1 MKILDNFLLED
12 DFQSLY
18 NLLLNDS
25 SFPWYFNNSIA
36 GDLQNLNDFQ
46 FCHTFFTTQ
55 NTYLDKPL
63 SPFSHYLK
71 PLLSKLS
78 PHFLLRVKAN
88 LRPRTERN
96 FLSKYHTDLSDL
108 GNLTAI
114 FYINSNDGYTEFE
127 DGTIVNSIQ
136 NRILI
141 FPGNLK
147 HRGASPTD
155 VKSRALLNINYFP
168 GKLLDNSFYLPS

>member
-1 MKILDNFLLED
+1 M
-12 DFQSLY
+12 
-18 NLLLNDS
+18 
-25 SFPWYFNNSIA
+25 
-36 GDLQNLNDFQ
+36 
-46 FCHTFFTTQ
+46 
-55 NTYLDKPL
+55 
-63 SPFSHYLK
+63 
-71 PLLSKLS
+71 
-78 PHFLLRVKAN
+78 
-88 LRPRTERN
+88 
-96 FLSKYHTDLSDL
+96 SDL